1 MTIPSSRGGYLNEEE
16 NARGRELKGNA
27 IQANSC
33 FTRGRAKERLARA
46 AERHVR
52 RHTQLYLAMTDLQ
65 SKHWIVAKGI
75 AFGGIAVAAA
85 VLLLFESTSVRTAV
99 LLMLLVW
106 AACRFYYFLFYVLER
121 YVDPRLRY
129 AGILALVRTIIA
141 KR

>member
-1 MTIPSSRGGYLNEEE
+1 MS
-16 NARGRELKGNA
+16 
-27 IQANSC
+27 
-33 FTRGRAKERLARA
+33 
-46 AERHVR
+46 
-52 RHTQLYLAMTDLQ
+52 DLQ

-75 AFGGIAVAAA
+75 VFGGIAVAAA
-85 VLLLFESTSVRTAV
+85 VLVLFESTSVRTAV